1 MHASRIAKILW
12 HTNHMRFFQLKKQLH
27 ISQLIGVIA
36 GAIIVGVVAAQWWF
50 DFGYLAWLLVGIG
63 LLAIGLWRRAVY
75 VIPLLIIGGMFL
87 GLWRGSVLQSE
98 LVVYEQL
105 YGQVVAINGK
115 VSEDADIGK
124 QGELVLRLDD
134 LRIGEQ
140 TLPGKIW
147 VTAQTK
153 FDIKRGD
160 RVIFDGNLSNGFGN
174 FAGVVYQASIKQ
186 VQRPQPGDV
195 ARQVRDW
202 FADSVRTAISEPQAS
217 LGIGY
222 LVGQRRALPPELAD
236 ALVIAGLTHVV
247 VASGYNLTIL
257 IRFARR
263 LFVRISKY
271 LATLVSGTLIL
282 GFIMVTGMSPS
293 MSRAGLVA
301 GLALVAWYYGRKFH
315 PLILLPFAAAVT
327 LLVNPSYAWGD
338 LGWQLS
344 FAAFAGVMIVAPLL
358 QAYFF
363 GNKKLGTARQIF
375 GETISAY
382 IVTLPIL
389 LLAFGIFSNVAI
401 IANILI
407 LPLVPLAMLLTFI
420 AGIGALVLPGAA
432 AIIGQPAEW
441 LLGYMTTTAQYFAG
455 LPWAQGEIEIGWWH
469 MAVAYL
475 FIIAACVYM
484 QRATKFNLR
493 STNLVE

>member
-1 MHASRIAKILW
+1 MYLYR
-12 HTNHMRFFQLKKQLH
+12 LKKQLH
-27 ISQLIGVIA
+27 VSWLIAVISA
-36 GAIIVGVVAAQWWF
+36 AIICGVVVAQWWH
-50 DFGYLAWLLVGIG
+50 DFGHLVWFLVGGG

-75 VIPLLIIGGMFL
+75 FIPALVLGGLLI

-105 YGQVVAINGK
+105 YGQAVAINGK
-115 VSEDADIGK
+115 VSEDADSGK
-124 QGELVLRLDD
+124 NGGLVLRLDD

-140 TLPGKIW
+140 TLPGKLW
-147 VTAQTK
+147 VTANTK

-174 FAGVVYQASIKQ
+174 FAGAVYQAKINQ

-195 ARQVRDW
+195 ARQIRDW
-202 FADSVRTAISEPQAS
+202 FADSVRVAISEPQAS

-222 LVGQRRALPPELAD
+222 LVGQRRALPPELAE

-263 LFVRISKY
+263 LFAKVSKY
-271 LATLVSGTLIL
+271 LATLVSSTFIL

-301 GLALVAWYYGRKFH
+301 GLALAAWYYGRKFH
-315 PLILLPFAAAVT
+315 PLVLLPFAAAVT

-358 QAYFF
+358 QAFFF
-363 GNKKLGTARQIF
+363 GNKKPGTVRQIF

-389 LLAFGIFSNVAI
+389 VLAFGIFSNVAI
-401 IANILI
+401 IANVLI

-420 AGIGALVLPGAA
+420 AGVGALLVPNAA
-432 AIIGQPAEW
+432 TIIGQPAEW
-441 LLGYMTTTAQYFAG
+441 LLGYMTNTAQYFAG
-455 LPWAQGEIEIGWWH
+455 LPWAQGEIEISWWH
-469 MAVAYL
+469 MALAYL
-475 FIIAACVYM
+475 AIIVACVYM
-484 QRATKFNLR
+484 QHATKLHLR
-493 STNLVE
+493 DTNLVE